1 MEELRLW
8 GLGGNG
14 EGERG
19 VRDLDSGAITG
30 GGEVTIFHYEY
41 AICRVCVQSVSQFFL
56 LFVTYF

>member
-8 GLGGNG
+8 GLGGNR

-30 GGEVTIFHYEY
+30 GGEVTIFHHEY
-41 AICRVCVQSVSQFFL
+41 AICRV
-56 LFVTYF
+56 